1 MKKIVL
7 LVTLCLLMTAII
19 GCRNTAD
26 VGRADTSEQQGHTE
40 FMSYAGPVFP
50 LSVLGDAVDIS
61 AMRTIVFDF
70 ENFGQRVEDI
80 EGIWL
85 NHNDIRISDR
95 YTLTNDTASDKVIE
109 IVYPFAG
116 NFMGLYRLLPTITA
130 DNVPIQTELLAGFYT
145 LANTWEDYIALLS
158 DGDYLRRA
166 LADVPKLNQSVIV
179 YEFTNAQTDN
189 TDAVAPTLDA
199 SFSLDY
205 DRTTVLSYGFNGANI
220 DIENN
225 FMRRSFFVPR
235 ESGQSHYLIIV
246 GDDISDITLQGYKNG
261 GLHVGE
267 EIDISVDV
275 RRYETVLSEIWI
287 HLLEEH
293 IGWWHTSS
301 DAETF
306 LRGFDMELFYRLTSE
321 LFHYTQASESAA
333 QRIFFGSGT
342 LEDVFMHTFGSS
354 RVFFLT
360 AEITIPA
367 GESVIISAD
376 MIKAASFD
384 FAKGSNNVGLNGYD
398 LLTHNGSNLIFSDV
412 SVEIV
417 GTEYIQIVR
426 HNFEFDSDGPV
437 LRAYL
442 DIDEPHYFIEVRAG

>member
-1 MKKIVL
+1 MGCNNNRDT
-7 LVTLCLLMTAII
+7 VTCQDNL
-19 GCRNTAD
+19 G
-26 VGRADTSEQQGHTE
+26 QGNTE

-50 LSVLGDAVDIS
+50 LSVLGDS
-61 AMRTIVFDF
+61 ANVSATRNIVFDF
-70 ENFGQRVEDI
+70 GDFGQRVEAI

-85 NHNDIRISDR
+85 NHNDIRVSDN
-95 YTLTNDTASDKVIE
+95 YTLTNDTTSDKTIE
-109 IVYPFAG
+109 IIYPFVG
-116 NFMGLYRLLPTITA
+116 NFLGLSILLPTITA
-130 DNVPIQTELLAGFYT
+130 DNMPIQTELLAGFHT
-145 LANTWEDYIALLS
+145 NANTWGDYATLLS

-166 LADVPKLNQSVIV
+166 LADVPELSQSVIV
-179 YEFTNAQTDN
+179 YEFTNARTDN
-189 TDAVAPTLDA
+189 TDAVAPTLDV
-199 SFSLDY
+199 SFNLDY
-205 DRTTVLSYGFNGANI
+205 DRTTVFSYGFNGGLF
-220 DIENN
+220 DPEGG

-235 ESGQSHYLIIV
+235 DGDDQSHFLIFI
-246 GDDISDITLQGYKNG
+246 GDDISDFTLQGYKNG

-267 EIDISVDV
+267 EIDISVDFV
-275 RRYETVLSEIWI
+275 RHEAVLGDIWL
-287 HLLEEH
+287 HLLEDH

-342 LEDVFMHTFGSS
+342 LEDVFMHAFGSS

-367 GESVIISAD
+367 GESVVISAD
-376 MIKAASFD
+376 MIKSASFD
-384 FAKGSNNVGLNGYD
+384 FAKGSGNVGLNGYD
-398 LLTHNGSNLIFSDV
+398 LLTHDSSNLIFSDV

-437 LRAYL
+437 LSAYL
-442 DIDEPHYFIEVRAG
+442 DLDEPHYFIEVRAG